1 MADRRPRWRQ
11 LTIAG
16 VHEMI
21 YQDRRDAGRVLAQ
34 AIAEAHLPDLSDAIV
49 LGLVR
54 GGVPVAFEVAMACG
68 LPLDVMIVRKI
79 GAPGN
84 REYAMGAVASGGTVV
99 LNPGVVRDFYLTE
112 DKLRHV
118 VDAQKQEIERL
129 ESLYREG
136 RPPVQFGEGGVILV
150 DDGLATGASMRAA
163 VRAVRPRA
171 KRVTVAV
178 PVAARSTCSEL
189 SKEVD
194 HVVCAMTPDPL
205 EAVSLFYREFEPT
218 SDEEVRE
225 LLAQARQRSGGR
237 DQRSGST
244 HSENL

>member
-1 MADRRPRWRQ
+1 VSS
-11 LTIAG
+11 G
-16 VHEMI
+16 I

-34 AIAEAHLPDLSDAIV
+34 AIADSHLPDLQNAIV

-84 REYAMGAVASGGTVV
+84 REYAMGAVASGGAVV
-99 LNPGVVRDFYLTE
+99 LNADVMRDFYMTE
-112 DKLRHV
+112 ERLHPVIEAHKR
-118 VDAQKQEIERL
+118 EIERL

-136 RPPVQFGEGGVILV
+136 RPPIEFGEGGVILV
-150 DDGLATGASMRAA
+150 DDGLATGVSMRAA
-163 VRAVRPRA
+163 VRAVRGLA
-171 KRVTVAV
+171 KRVTVAI
-178 PVAARSTCSEL
+178 PVGARSTCSEL

-194 HVVCAMTPDPL
+194 HMVCAMTPEPL

-218 SDEEVRE
+218 SDEEVRA
-225 LLAQARQRSGGR
+225 LLAEARQRSGSR
-237 DQRSGST
+237 DQTS
-244 HSENL
+244 L

>member
-1 MADRRPRWRQ
+1 
-11 LTIAG
+11 
-16 VHEMI
+16 MI

-194 HVVCAMTPDPL
+194 HVICAMTPDPL

-225 LLAQARQRSGGR
+225 LLAQARQRPGAR
-237 DQRSGST
+237 DQRSGT
-244 HSENL
+244 AHSEDL

>member
-1 MADRRPRWRQ
+1 V
-11 LTIAG
+11 LNG
-16 VHEMI
+16 I

-34 AIAEAHLPDLSDAIV
+34 AIAEAHLPDLQDAIV

-84 REYAMGAVASGGTVV
+84 REYAMGAVASGGAVV
-99 LNPGVVRDFYLTE
+99 LNAGVVRDFCMTE
-112 DKLRHV
+112 EKLRHV
-118 VDAQKQEIERL
+118 IETQKQEIERL

-136 RPPVQFGEGGVILV
+136 RPPIEFGEGGVILV

-163 VRAVRPRA
+163 VRAVRSRA

-178 PVAARSTCSEL
+178 PVGARSTCGEL
-189 SKEVD
+189 RKEVD
-194 HVVCAMTPDPL
+194 HMVCPMMPEPL
-205 EAVSLFYREFEPT
+205 EAVSLFFLDFEPT
-218 SDEEVRE
+218 SDEEVRR
-225 LLAQARQRSGGR
+225 LLADARSRPGPR
-237 DQRSGST
+237 DQGN
-244 HSENL
+244 E

>member
-1 MADRRPRWRQ
+1 
-11 LTIAG
+11 
-16 VHEMI
+16 MI

-194 HVVCAMTPDPL
+194 HVICAMTPDPL

>member
-1 MADRRPRWRQ
+1 
-11 LTIAG
+11 
-16 VHEMI
+16 MI
-21 YQDRRDAGRVLAQ
+21 YQDRSEAGRVLAHSV
-34 AIAEAHLPDLSDAIV
+34 AEAHLPGVKGAVV

-54 GGVPVAFEVAMACG
+54 GGVPVAFEVAMALA

-84 REYAMGAVASGGTVV
+84 REFAMGAVASGGAVV
-99 LNPGVVRDFYLTE
+99 LNPEVVQGFGVSE
-112 DKLRHV
+112 EKLRYLIEE
-118 VDAQKQEIERL
+118 QQEEIERL

-136 RPPVQFGEGGVILV
+136 RSPVEFGEGGVILV

-163 VRAVRPRA
+163 VRSVRPCA

-194 HVVCAMTPDPL
+194 HLVCAMMPEPL
-205 EAVSLFYREFEPT
+205 EAVSLFYRDFTAT
-218 SDEEVRE
+218 SDEEVRT
-225 LLAQARQRSGGR
+225 LLAEARKRQGSGVRSQGETGPP
-237 DQRSGST
+237 GSESRET
-244 HSENL
+244 S